1 MCLYNPE
8 KVDTGGK
15 DIKVYKVIIAEA
27 DSCGSVSYRSPY
39 FRFMKNSVWNMGE
52 TNHSEPF
59 AGSHDE
65 SVVKWTINEYGEEER
80 AVSDNAF
87 HSFEKLSDAID
98 ELSYLRRRKNTG
110 ICPCDDEY
118 AIGRFT
124 IPCDDEYALGRF
136 TIPGDS
142 KYVYVGGTPKYV
154 PSLSIRD
161 FAPSL
166 SIGGFAKSYAS
177 ESLRFDGLVP
187 NGIYD
192 SILNEDEK
200 RP

>member
-8 KVDTGGK
+8 KIDTEGK
-15 DIKVYKVIIAEA
+15 DIKVYKVIIAKS

-87 HSFEKLSDAID
+87 HSFEKLSDAIE
-98 ELSYLRRRKNTG
+98 ELLYLRRQENNGTF
-110 ICPCDDEY
+110 PLCDSRY
-118 AIGRFT
+118 MI
-124 IPCDDEYALGRF
+124 GRF

-166 SIGGFAKSYAS
+166 SIGNFAKSYAS

-192 SILNEDEK
+192 NMNEDEK

>member
-8 KVDTGGK
+8 KVDTEGK
-15 DIKVYKVIIAEA
+15 DIKVYKVIIAKS

-98 ELSYLRRRKNTG
+98 ELLYLRRQENNGTF
-110 ICPCDDEY
+110 PLCDSRY
-118 AIGRFT
+118 MI
-124 IPCDDEYALGRF
+124 GRF

-166 SIGGFAKSYAS
+166 SIRDFAKSYAS

>member
-8 KVDTGGK
+8 KIDTEGK

-27 DSCGSVSYRSPY
+27 DRFGSVSYRSPC
-39 FRFMKNSVWNMGE
+39 FKFMKNSVWNMGE

-98 ELSYLRRRKNTG
+98 ELLYLRRRKNTG
-110 ICPCDDEY
+110 IYPCDDEY
-118 AIGRFT
+118 AI
-124 IPCDDEYALGRF
+124 GRF

-166 SIGGFAKSYAS
+166 SIRDFAKSYAS

>member
-8 KVDTGGK
+8 KVDTEGK
-15 DIKVYKVIIAEA
+15 DIKVYKVIIAKA
-27 DSCGSVSYRSPY
+27 DCCGSVSYRSPY
-39 FRFMKNSVWNMGE
+39 FRCMKNSVWNIGE
-52 TNHSEPF
+52 TNHSESF
-59 AGSHDE
+59 AGGHDE
-65 SVVKWTINEYGEEER
+65 SVVKWTVNEYGEEKR
-80 AVSDNAF
+80 AVSGNAF

-98 ELSYLRRRKNTG
+98 EFSYLRWQENNGTF
-110 ICPCDDEY
+110 PSCDSRY
-118 AIGRFT
+118 MI
-124 IPCDDEYALGRF
+124 GRF

-142 KYVYVGGTPKYV
+142 KYVYVGDTPKYT
-154 PSLSIRD
+154 PSLSITS

-166 SIGGFAKSYAS
+166 TIGSFAKSYAS

-192 SILNEDEK
+192 NMNEDEK

>member
-8 KVDTGGK
+8 KIDTEGK

-27 DSCGSVSYRSPY
+27 DRCGSVSYRSPY

-98 ELSYLRRRKNTG
+98 ELLYLRRRKNTG
-110 ICPCDDEY
+110 IYPCDDEY
-118 AIGRFT
+118 AI
-124 IPCDDEYALGRF
+124 GRF

-161 FAPSL
+161 
-166 SIGGFAKSYAS
+166 FAKSYAS

>member
-1 MCLYNPE
+1 
-8 KVDTGGK
+8 
-15 DIKVYKVIIAEA
+15 
-27 DSCGSVSYRSPY
+27 
-39 FRFMKNSVWNMGE
+39 MGE

-98 ELSYLRRRKNTG
+98 ELLYLRRRKNTG
-110 ICPCDDEY
+110 IYPCDDEY
-118 AIGRFT
+118 AI
-124 IPCDDEYALGRF
+124 GRF

-166 SIGGFAKSYAS
+166 SIMDFAKSYAS

-192 SILNEDEK
+192 SI
-200 RP
+200 

>member
-8 KVDTGGK
+8 RIDTEGK

-27 DSCGSVSYRSPY
+27 NRCGSVSYRSPY
-39 FRFMKNSVWNMGE
+39 FKYMKNSVWNMGE

-65 SVVKWTINEYGEEER
+65 SVVKWTINEYGEEEC
-80 AVSDNAF
+80 AVSGNAF

-98 ELSYLRRRKNTG
+98 ELLYLRRQENNGTF
-110 ICPCDDEY
+110 PLCDSRY
-118 AIGRFT
+118 MI
-124 IPCDDEYALGRF
+124 GRF

-142 KYVYVGGTPKYV
+142 KYVYVGDTMKYI
-154 PSLSIRD
+154 PSLPITS

-166 SIGGFAKSYAS
+166 TIRGFAKSYAS

-187 NGIYD
+187 NGIYG
-192 SILNEDEK
+192 SILNGDEK

>member
-8 KVDTGGK
+8 KIDTEGK
-15 DIKVYKVIIAEA
+15 DIKVYKVIIAKA

-59 AGSHDE
+59 VGRHDK
-65 SVVKWTINEYGEEER
+65 SVVKWTINEHGEEER
-80 AVSDNAF
+80 VVGRNAF

-98 ELSYLRRRKNTG
+98 ELSYLRRRKDAG
-110 ICPCDDEY
+110 IYPCDDEY
-118 AIGRFT
+118 AIG
-124 IPCDDEYALGRF
+124 LF

-142 KYVYVGGTPKYV
+142 KYVYVGDTMK
-154 PSLSIRD
+154 LSIRS

-166 SIGGFAKSYAS
+166 TIRDFAKSYAS

-192 SILNEDEK
+192 NMNEDEK
-200 RP
+200 QP

>member
-8 KVDTGGK
+8 KVDTEGK
-15 DIKVYKVIIAEA
+15 DIKVYKVIITKS
-27 DSCGSVSYRSPY
+27 DCDGSVSYRSPY

-59 AGSHDE
+59 VGRHDK
-65 SVVKWTINEYGEEER
+65 SVVKWTINEHGEEER
-80 AVSDNAF
+80 VVARNAF
-87 HSFEKLSDAID
+87 HSFKKLSDAID
-98 ELSYLRRRKNTG
+98 ELSYLRWRKNTG
-110 ICPCDDEY
+110 IHPCDDEY
-118 AIGRFT
+118 AIG
-124 IPCDDEYALGRF
+124 LF

-142 KYVYVGGTPKYV
+142 KYVYVGDTMKYT
-154 PSLSIRD
+154 PSLSTRS

-166 SIGGFAKSYAS
+166 SIRGFAKSYAS

-192 SILNEDEK
+192 NMNEDEK
-200 RP
+200 QP

>member
-27 DSCGSVSYRSPY
+27 DRCGSVSYRSPY
-39 FRFMKNSVWNMGE
+39 FKFMKNSVWNMGE

-110 ICPCDDEY
+110 IYPCDDEY
-118 AIGRFT
+118 AI
-124 IPCDDEYALGRF
+124 GRF

-142 KYVYVGGTPKYV
+142 KYVYVGGTPKYI

-161 FAPSL
+161 
-166 SIGGFAKSYAS
+166 FAKSYAS

>member
-1 MCLYNPE
+1 MCLYNSE

-65 SVVKWTINEYGEEER
+65 SVVKWTINEYGEEEH

-98 ELSYLRRRKNTG
+98 ELSYLRWRKDTG
-110 ICPCDDEY
+110 IYPCDDEY
-118 AIGRFT
+118 AI
-124 IPCDDEYALGRF
+124 GRF

-166 SIGGFAKSYAS
+166 SIRDFAKSYAS

-192 SILNEDEK
+192 NMNEDEK

>member
-8 KVDTGGK
+8 KVDTEGK
-15 DIKVYKVIIAEA
+15 DIKVYKVIIAKA
-27 DSCGSVSYRSPY
+27 DCCGSVSYRSPY
-39 FRFMKNSVWNMGE
+39 FRCMKNSVWNMGE

-65 SVVKWTINEYGEEER
+65 SVVKWTVNEYGQEKR
-80 AVSDNAF
+80 AVSGNAF

-98 ELSYLRRRKNTG
+98 EFSYLRRQENNGTF
-110 ICPCDDEY
+110 PSCDSRY
-118 AIGRFT
+118 MI
-124 IPCDDEYALGRF
+124 GRF

-142 KYVYVGGTPKYV
+142 KYVYVGDTPKYT
-154 PSLSIRD
+154 PSLSICS

-166 SIGGFAKSYAS
+166 TIGSFAKSYAS

-192 SILNEDEK
+192 NMNEDEK
-200 RP
+200 QP

>member
-8 KVDTGGK
+8 KIDTEGK

-27 DSCGSVSYRSPY
+27 DRCGSVSYRSPY
-39 FRFMKNSVWNMGE
+39 FKFMKNSVWNMGE

-98 ELSYLRRRKNTG
+98 ELLYLRRQENNGTF
-110 ICPCDDEY
+110 PLCDSRY
-118 AIGRFT
+118 MI
-124 IPCDDEYALGRF
+124 GRF

-166 SIGGFAKSYAS
+166 SIMDFAKSYAS

-192 SILNEDEK
+192 NMNEDEK

>member
-8 KVDTGGK
+8 KIDTEGK
-15 DIKVYKVIIAEA
+15 DIKVYKVIIAKS

-39 FRFMKNSVWNMGE
+39 FKFMKNSVWNMGE

-80 AVSDNAF
+80 AVSGNAF
-87 HSFEKLSDAID
+87 HSFEKLSDAIE

-110 ICPCDDEY
+110 IYPCDDEY
-118 AIGRFT
+118 AI
-124 IPCDDEYALGRF
+124 GRF

-166 SIGGFAKSYAS
+166 SIRDFAKSYAS

>member
-8 KVDTGGK
+8 KIDTEGK
-15 DIKVYKVIIAEA
+15 DIKVYKVIIAKS

-110 ICPCDDEY
+110 IYPCDDEY
-118 AIGRFT
+118 AI
-124 IPCDDEYALGRF
+124 GRF

-161 FAPSL
+161 FA
-166 SIGGFAKSYAS
+166 KSYAS

-192 SILNEDEK
+192 NMNEDEK

>member
-8 KVDTGGK
+8 KIDTEGK
-15 DIKVYKVIIAEA
+15 DIKVYKVIIAKA

-39 FRFMKNSVWNMGE
+39 FKFMKNSVWNMGE

-98 ELSYLRRRKNTG
+98 EFSYLRRQENNGTF
-110 ICPCDDEY
+110 PLCDSRY
-118 AIGRFT
+118 MI
-124 IPCDDEYALGRF
+124 GRF

>member
-1 MCLYNPE
+1 MCLYDPE
-8 KVDTGGK
+8 KIDTEGK
-15 DIKVYKVIIAEA
+15 HIKVYKVIIAKS

-80 AVSDNAF
+80 AVADNAF

-98 ELSYLRRRKNTG
+98 EFSYLRRRKNTG
-110 ICPCDDEY
+110 IYPCDDEY
-118 AIGRFT
+118 AI
-124 IPCDDEYALGRF
+124 GRF

-166 SIGGFAKSYAS
+166 SIRDFAKSYAS

-192 SILNEDEK
+192 NMNEDEK